1 MDAPDHRAP
10 LGWVFVVVG
19 IAAIVGG
26 MTARR
31 EPAAPESGD
40 EALLAAMGSRERIE
54 GRLRAEAKDLLEWEM
69 LSTGEPVR
77 SGRIVIPVSPEGLGA
92 VTIEQPKSPRPG
104 TMIVSGII
112 LIGVGTILKLF
123 AQPSPPPVA

>member
-10 LGWVFVVVG
+10 LGWVFVAVG
-19 IAAIVGG
+19 IAAVVGG
-26 MTARR
+26 LTSRR
-31 EPAAPESGD
+31 GPGAPEVGN

-54 GRLRAEAKDLLEWEM
+54 GRLRAEAKDLLEWEK

-92 VTIEQPKSPRPG
+92 VTIEQPRSPAPG
-104 TMIVSGII
+104 TMIASGII
-112 LIGVGTILKLF
+112 LIGVGAILRLF
-123 AQPSPPPVA
+123 TQPSPPPVA